1 MAGLNLGTTNRN
13 GRALNPNDPLTANPS
28 APRPQ
33 PPSAASEVRREIV
46 EFVKVV
52 VWFLVLFFMLR
63 FFVIEGYEVQGPSMK
78 PTLMNGERI
87 LVSKLPLILSK
98 FSLFDRLD
106 PIQESD
112 IIVLNGPDGT
122 NKRYVKRVVAR
133 GPDRDRSNTVIAAD
147 EDLYDGVPLQIAGG
161 HLYVNNELVDEPYI
175 PEDVRVFRSSPMETF
190 LTTGK
195 YFVLGDNRPVSKDS
209 RNFDAID
216 EEEIIGKAVLRFWPL
231 SRFGLL

>member
-1 MAGLNLGTTNRN
+1 MG
-13 GRALNPNDPLTANPS
+13 DPVVHPTEPQNTIPS
-28 APRPQ
+28 GQRPQ
-33 PPSAASEVRREIV
+33 PPSPASEVRREIV

-63 FFVIEGYEVQGPSMK
+63 FFVIEGYEVQGPSME
-78 PTLMNGERI
+78 PTLWNGERI
-87 LVSKLPLILSK
+87 LVSKLPLIMSK
-98 FSLFDRLD
+98 FSLFDGLD
-106 PIQESD
+106 PINEGD

-133 GPDRDRSNTVIAAD
+133 GPDRERSNKVVASSD
-147 EDLYDGVPLQIAGG
+147 EDLYNGVPLEISQG
-161 HLYVNNELVDEPYI
+161 HLYVNNEIVEEGYL
-175 PEDVRVFRSSPMETF
+175 PERLRTFTSSHLEAF

-216 EEEIIGKAVLRFWPL
+216 EEDIIGKAVLRFWPL
-231 SRFGLL
+231 SRFSLL

>member
-1 MAGLNLGTTNRN
+1 MGDRVVV
-13 GRALNPNDPLTANPS
+13 PNDPSNPS
-28 APRPQ
+28 PSGQRSQ
-33 PPSAASEVRREIV
+33 PPSQASEVRREIV

-78 PTLMNGERI
+78 PTLLNGERI

-98 FSLFDRLD
+98 FSVFDRLD
-106 PIQESD
+106 PIQEGD

-133 GPDRDRSNTVIAAD
+133 GPVRERSNKVVAVGHSPE
-147 EDLYDGVPLQIAGG
+147 EDLYDGVPLKIARGQ
-161 HLYVNNELVDEPYI
+161 LFVNNELVQEVYL
-175 PEDVRVFRSSPMETF
+175 PERLRTFTSSHMEAY

-216 EEEIIGKAVLRFWPL
+216 EEDIIGKAVLRFWPL
-231 SRFGLL
+231 NRFSLLR